1 MVEEVKLEEQV
12 NLSMNLAPPDGAR
25 HSKKR
30 VGRGKGSGQGTYA
43 GKGLKG
49 QNARSGGGVR
59 PGFEGGQTPL
69 VRRLPRKR
77 GFRNFSRVEFEAVNI
92 GMLQSRFEAGAVVD
106 SDSLFE
112 KNLIRGI
119 DSSYKI
125 LGSGSLDKSL
135 NVDAPRIS
143 QGAKEAIEAAGG
155 SYNETSPAE
164 KRVRNRK
171 HLRKT

>member
-1 MVEEVKLEEQV
+1 MLE
-12 NLSMNLAPPDGAR
+12 
-25 HSKKR
+25 
-30 VGRGKGSGQGTYA
+30 
-43 GKGLKG
+43 
-49 QNARSGGGVR
+49 
-59 PGFEGGQTPL
+59 
-69 VRRLPRKR
+69 
-77 GFRNFSRVEFEAVNI
+77 
-92 GMLQSRFEAGAVVD
+92 SRFEAGAVVD
-106 SDSLFE
+106 SNSLFE
-112 KNLIRGI
+112 KNLIRSI

>member
-1 MVEEVKLEEQV
+1 MTEEVKLEDQISSSV
-12 NLSMNLAPPDGAR
+12 NLAPPDGAR

-30 VGRGKGSGQGTYA
+30 VGRGKASGQGTYA

-106 SDSLFE
+106 SNSLFE

-135 NVDAPRIS
+135 SVDAPRIS
-143 QGAKEAIEAAGG
+143 QGAKEAIEGAGG

-171 HLRKT
+171 HLRKS